1 MIRKLLLIIAAVAG
15 LGVTGTLATSTPAA
29 AQGFYFGY
37 DQGSRHYDQGPRHY
51 GPPPPHRGWGY
62 GPPPP
67 RHHYRERYRGPRDC
81 ERVRVRYFDGY
92 GWRVRTE
99 RRCYRGW

>member
-1 MIRKLLLIIAAVAG
+1 MRRFLLIAAAIAGFGFGGA
-15 LGVTGTLATSTPAA
+15 LTTSTPAS

-37 DQGSRHYDQGPRHY
+37 GDAPRHY
-51 GPPPPHRGWGY
+51 GPPPPRHGWGY

-67 RHHYRERYRGPRDC
+67 RHYGYRHHRPRDC

>member
-1 MIRKLLLIIAAVAG
+1 MLRRFLLVAAAAAS
-15 LGVTGTLATSTPAA
+15 LGFGGAVVSAAPAS

-37 DQGSRHYDQGPRHY
+37 NDGPR
-51 GPPPPHRGWGY
+51 GY
-62 GPPPP
+62 GPPPRHFRHGPPP
-67 RHHYRERYRGPRDC
+67 RYGYDRPHRRGRDC

>member
-1 MIRKLLLIIAAVAG
+1 MLRKFILMLGAVASLG
-15 LGVTGTLATSTPAA
+15 LGGVIASSAPAA

-37 DQGSRHYDQGPRHY
+37 GEPAPRYHR
-51 GPPPPHRGWGY
+51 GPPRDHYRGPPRGYGRHW

-67 RHHYRERYRGPRDC
+67 RHWRHHRPRDC

-99 RRCYRGW
+99 RRCYR